1 MKKGIMILN
10 KEEKAM
16 LLGLARQ
23 AVARVIAGGSRVEPM
38 FEEEAI
44 TDNLKERHG
53 VFVAIYREG
62 CLLGCM
68 GSVLAVLPLWQA
80 CVEAA
85 RNAAL
90 KDVRFGPLHPKD
102 LPALSLEVVV
112 IGPKRILEDPG
123 ALCPGT
129 AGLILRKG
137 FRQEAFMPK
146 AVSGLIRNGYRM
158 LDGLKSKAG
167 IDPQDDAPEVW
178 EVFEAQVFSDGADS
192 EASDA
197 RL

>member
-38 FEEEAI
+38 FEEETI

-90 KDVRFGPLHPKD
+90 KDVRFGPLHPED

-112 IGPKRILEDPG
+112 IGPKRVLEDPG

-146 AVSGLIRNGYRM
+146 AVSELIRDGYRM

-197 RL
+197 RP